1 MTGYGPQE
9 NWPESER
16 IPFFLA
22 LEEEIVK
29 AELAGKSILIELDA
43 NSKLGPQL
51 IQEDLHTQS
60 ENGKLL
66 AAIIERHGV
75 VIGNSLKQLYLYL
88 YKSAKLTMV
97 LRGYT
102 TN

>member
-1 MTGYGPQE
+1 MNNEEFELLVIEIKIAHAEIRIMTGYGPQE
-9 NWPESER
+9 NWPEQQR

-43 NSKLGPQL
+43 NSKLGCEL
-51 IQEDLHTQS
+51 IPGDKHCQS

-66 AAIIERHGV
+66 AGIIVRHG
-75 VIGNSLKQLYLYL
+75 
-88 YKSAKLTMV
+88 
-97 LRGYT
+97 
-102 TN
+102 